1 MSINPKSVECH
12 QCNAKLHSI
21 CFLPQYQRQ
30 RKLIFFLAGAE
41 KGIARHIDASSVV
54 WTLIDNGLEI
64 FYWFVLSM
72 RMQVDLDSIFARG
85 SFPIWGEKKGE
96 FRDWTN

>member
-1 MSINPKSVECH
+1 MSSV
-12 QCNAKLHSI
+12 
-21 CFLPQYQRQ
+21 QRQ
-30 RKLIFFLAGAE
+30 TTFDLFFTTISTSKKIDFFFLAGAE